1 MPYFGSD
8 NGGTQMDVNSTPARN
23 VYPGASG
30 GTTATLAAAGSP
42 DSYAGRPGAESAV
55 VTPTVGG
62 TTGLMWWV
70 GILVIIALIL
80 FAARKTGQAEEFKN
94 LRASTYNVV
103 FITLV
108 AILGFTALKIVA
120 VKVKGVPFL
129 SGFSDVVLAA

>member
-1 MPYFGSD
+1 MYFGSGD
-8 NGGTQMDVNSTPARN
+8 STQMDVNITPARN
-23 VYPGASG
+23 VYPGAGG

-42 DSYAGRPGAESAV
+42 DSYASSPGAQTAV
-55 VTPTVGG
+55 TTPTVGG

-70 GILVIIALIL
+70 GILIIIGLMV

-94 LRASTYNVV
+94 LRATTYNVT

-120 VKVKGVPFL
+120 VKVKDVKFL
-129 SGFSDVVLAA
+129 SGFSDVVLAP